1 MKNSR
6 LFPFE
11 RNNYYYGKLLSV
23 DDFELEQKYVND
35 KRRAINRFLYG
46 SGIVA
51 GMYVLQVDDFTVS
64 VERGM
69 ALDYSGR
76 EIVIDN
82 PVIKRMSMLE
92 GYDACSEE
100 DKSQGYLYLCLE
112 YAESQEEPVYNVAG
126 KNAGNMQEKEYNKIR
141 EGYRLFLTDQEPE
154 TDNLSQAELY
164 TDIQT
169 IYWGNGIRIRQ
180 RVSRFVRAG
189 GTAEVS
195 IEVEN
200 MGQQHLFAFS
210 YSLKLSCLSWEGK
223 STLKVAFNEA
233 LMEKAETY
241 TLTYQLDAHDIPDT
255 EGSLLLE
262 EDSFVLSVEQK
273 QMEAE
278 AKARQIV
285 LITAENE
292 KQEVSD
298 YYYRSSME
306 TVLKNN
312 FQQSIYLAK
321 ISFIR
326 AGGSYLIQRVENVP
340 FDQYITNNVLNGAIN
355 QMLCKDMER
364 IQAGKG
370 GGKTG
375 ENTAQ
380 KEEKKGRFQ
389 FAQGETE
396 ISFGERF
403 VKGKTFFSQEI
414 VHGLG
419 VGQASI
425 ILSAVRNK
433 DAEIYG
439 NMEVFED
446 TKILLAAKLNRES
459 GSFVI
464 GARAVEECMETS
476 VQIHWTVLKE
486 KEETAGE
493 KEERR
498 IFIKPNVLHLKVR
511 ESHPLEAVCT
521 NMKDKRLKWSVGEN
535 CGTVDDSGM
544 YTAPNESGVFEVCVQ
559 SVAYQDVKASI
570 FVIVREQAEE

>member
-35 KRRAINRFLYG
+35 KRRTINRFLYG

-69 ALDYSGR
+69 AFDYSGR
-76 EIVIDN
+76 EIIIDS
-82 PVIKRMSMLE
+82 PVMKRMSLIE
-92 GYDACSEE
+92 GYDTCCEG

-126 KNAGNMQEKEYNKIR
+126 KNAGNMQEKEYNKIK

-154 TDNLSQAELY
+154 TDQLSQAELY

-169 IYWGNGIRIRQ
+169 VYWGNGIRIRQ
-180 RVSRFVRAG
+180 KVSRFVRAG
-189 GTAEVS
+189 GTAELTV
-195 IEVEN
+195 EVEN
-200 MGQQHLFAFS
+200 MGQQHLFGFS

-233 LMEKAETY
+233 LMEKAEKY
-241 TLTYQLDAHDIPDT
+241 TLTYKLDAHDIPDT
-255 EGSLLLE
+255 EGSLYLE
-262 EDSFVLSVEQK
+262 EDSFVFSVEQK
-273 QMEAE
+273 QVEAE
-278 AKARQIV
+278 ARARQIV
-285 LITAENE
+285 LVTAENE
-292 KQEVSD
+292 KQEVID
-298 YYYRSSME
+298 CYYKSNME

-326 AGGSYLIQRVENVP
+326 AGGSYMIQRVENAP
-340 FDQYITNNVLNGAIN
+340 FGQYVTNNVINGAIS

-364 IQAGKG
+364 IQTGKG
-370 GGKTG
+370 SARIG
-375 ENTAQ
+375 EDTRK
-380 KEEKKGRFQ
+380 KEERKGKFL

-396 ISFGERF
+396 ISLGGKFI
-403 VKGKTFFSQEI
+403 KGKTFFSQEI
-414 VHGLG
+414 FHGLG

-425 ILSAVRNK
+425 ILSTVRDGN
-433 DAEIYG
+433 AEIYG

-446 TKILLAAKLNRES
+446 TKLLLAAKLNQEN

-464 GARAVEECMETS
+464 GVRAVEEAMETS
-476 VQIHWTVLKE
+476 LRIHWTVLKE

-498 IFIKPNVLHLKVR
+498 IFIKPNVLNLKVR
-511 ESHPLEAVCT
+511 ESHHLEAICT

-535 CGTVDDSGM
+535 CGTVDESGI

-559 SVAYQDVKASI
+559 SIAYQDVKASI
-570 FVIVREQAEE
+570 FVIVREQTEE